1 MELKT
6 TLHIKPSV
14 DKIHP
19 NFKITSIGSCF
30 ADHIGNRFKEMKMDI
45 LGNPFGIIYNPL
57 SQMKLI
63 QLSLKNKSFNA
74 DHIVENHDIFNHLDA
89 HSQFGKKELTKLR
102 AGLNDAAERFKNYLK
117 DAKVLIITFGT
128 AWVYRYEKT
137 NEIVA
142 NCHKLPSQYFSK
154 ELLSIE
160 EVTKLTKETLLMI
173 REFNPAIK
181 VILTVS
187 PVRHVK
193 DGIPQNMLS
202 KSILRVAAENIINQ
216 VDNTHYFP
224 AYEILTDDLRDY
236 RFYAE
241 DMIHPNNIAQNYVWQ
256 KFRET
261 YFSEPLFTYCD
272 KWQSIKNDLDHRV
285 MNPGSQ
291 EHVQFL
297 ESLLNKLNK
306 FSVIGNVENEKAHVK
321 EELEHA
327 KQQ

>member
-6 TLHIKPSV
+6 TLHIKPSTE
-14 DKIHP
+14 KIHP
-19 NFKITSIGSCF
+19 HYKITSIGSCF

-45 LGNPFGIIYNPL
+45 LGNPFGVIYNPI

-63 QLSLKNKSFNA
+63 QLSLNNDSFNA
-74 DHIVENHDIFNHLDA
+74 DHIVENHDIYNHLDA
-89 HSQFGKKELTKLR
+89 HSQFGRKDLSKLR
-102 AGLNDAAERFKNYLK
+102 EGLNDAAEQFKTYLK
-117 DAKVLIITFGT
+117 EAKILIITFGT

-137 NEIVA
+137 KQIVA
-142 NCHKLPSQYFSK
+142 NCHKLPSQNFTK

-160 EVTKLTKETLLMI
+160 DICSKTEETIKLI
-173 REFNPAIK
+173 QQFNPDIK

-187 PVRHVK
+187 PVRHTK
-193 DGIPQNMLS
+193 EGIQENMLS
-202 KSILRVAAENIINQ
+202 KSILRVAVDSIQQDVENI
-216 VDNTHYFP
+216 HYFP
-224 AYEILTDDLRDY
+224 AYELMMDDLRDY

-241 DMIHPNNIAQNYVWQ
+241 DMIHPNNTAQNYVWQ

-291 EHVQFL
+291 EHIQFL
-297 ESLLNKLNK
+297 ESLLKKLNK
-306 FSVIGNVENEKAHVK
+306 FSVIGNVDDEKAHVQ
-321 EELEHA
+321 EALEHA
-327 KQQ
+327 KEQ

>member
-6 TLHIKPSV
+6 TLNIKPSA

-19 NFKITSIGSCF
+19 HFKITSIGSCF
-30 ADHIGNRFKEMKMDI
+30 ADHIGNRFKEMKMDV
-45 LGNPFGIIYNPL
+45 LGNPFGVIYNPL

-63 QLSLKNKSFNA
+63 QHSLRNESFNA

-102 AGLNDAAERFKNYLK
+102 EGLNDAAESFKQYLK
-117 DAKVLIITFGT
+117 EAKVLILTFGT

-137 NEIVA
+137 GEIVA
-142 NCHKLPSQYFSK
+142 NCHKLPSQNFTK
-154 ELLSIE
+154 EILSIE
-160 EVTKLTKETLLMI
+160 DICNKTEETLGLV
-173 REFNPAIK
+173 REFNPDLKI
-181 VILTVS
+181 IMTVS

-193 DGIPQNMLS
+193 DGIPENMLS
-202 KSILRVAAENIINQ
+202 KSILRVSVEKIIGRM
-216 VDNTHYFP
+216 DNVHYFP
-224 AYEILTDDLRDY
+224 AYELMMDDVRDY

-241 DMIHPNNIAQNYVWQ
+241 DMIHPNNMAQNYIWQ

-291 EHVQFL
+291 EHIQFL
-297 ESLLNKLNK
+297 ESLLKKLNK
-306 FSVIGNVENEKAHVK
+306 FSVIGNVEDEKAHVE